1 LILDLKYNKEKD
13 NYWIYLYKNEKEISE
28 NEMIKYIG
36 NDANEVKLR
45 INIFITQQFWKLI
58 LMNILSKKLKI

>member
-1 LILDLKYNKEKD
+1 MILDLKYNKEKD